1 MFDHFQVFSS
11 YFKSLYRLGLYKVLP
26 LTIIVFSQSLGW
38 GFKRG
43 QATLVHRPHIPL
55 PSSVTKNRSIAEY
68 GVWKRDM
75 RAQMCLCVCVWMS
88 VWLGQLGWQSISF
101 TDNTEPFRSQYCA
114 WFYVLWSNQIPY
126 SKLLRSDQY
135 QTYHLNP
142 LMALDC
148 QSPDILWPHI
158 SCPIKPTLAFD
169 LLLLAQVPHGRW
181 KAWPWESGL
190 QWCESFRHVLALL
203 VRIAT

>member
-1 MFDHFQVFSS
+1 MRLQKGSSHPGAQTTHPTSIFCDQKSQHSWVWRVEKGHACTDVF
-11 YFKSLYRLGLYKVLP
+11 
-26 LTIIVFSQSLGW
+26 
-38 GFKRG
+38 
-43 QATLVHRPHIPL
+43 
-55 PSSVTKNRSIAEY
+55 
-68 GVWKRDM
+68 
-75 RAQMCLCVCVWMS
+75 VCVWMS

>member
-1 MFDHFQVFSS
+1 MRLQKGSSHPGAQTTHPTSIFCDQKSQHSWVWRVEKGHACTDVFVCVCGCPCGWVSLVGNPSVLQITLNHFE
-11 YFKSLYRLGLYKVLP
+11 
-26 LTIIVFSQSLGW
+26 
-38 GFKRG
+38 
-43 QATLVHRPHIPL
+43 A
-55 PSSVTKNRSIAEY
+55 SIAHGFMFY
-68 GVWKRDM
+68 GQTKY
-75 RAQMCLCVCVWMS
+75 L
-88 VWLGQLGWQSISF
+88 
-101 TDNTEPFRSQYCA
+101 
-114 WFYVLWSNQIPY
+114 Y

>member
-75 RAQMCLCVCVWMS
+75 RAQMCLCVCGCPCGWVSLVGNPS
-88 VWLGQLGWQSISF
+88 VLQITLNHFEASIAHGSMFYGQTKYL
-101 TDNTEPFRSQYCA
+101 
-114 WFYVLWSNQIPY
+114 Y

-142 LMALDC
+142 LMVLDC

-190 QWCESFRHVLALL
+190 QWCESFRHVLVLL